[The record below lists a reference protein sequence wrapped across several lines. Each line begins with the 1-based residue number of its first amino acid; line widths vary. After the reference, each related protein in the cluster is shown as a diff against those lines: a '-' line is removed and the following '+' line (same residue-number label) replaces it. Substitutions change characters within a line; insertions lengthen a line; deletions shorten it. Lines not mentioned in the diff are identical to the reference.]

1 MDININTNEN
11 MSVTRTPE
19 EIRQEFNRVRHK
31 AERPLYYL
39 LVVINIC
46 IIAVLLF
53 VPEVSESLVE
63 ETGEESYG
71 GFFGWIIVV
80 TVIVGLIFGFYKQ
93 YGEKLSYSVR
103 VTPMNFPE
111 IYETSVE
118 YARML
123 GLKKVPEIYI
133 CQENGTLNAF
143 ATWVFGKRYIQLNA
157 EIVDIAYMENKD
169 LDTVRFVLGHEF
181 GHVYM
186 KHVTLAYNLGFL
198 FAKLIPVLGA
208 LMTRAQE
215 YSADRVAQILT
226 QQTGTKCMT
235 MLTAGRHLYAY
246 VDTDDYIN
254 NILKEKNLLEH
265 VSYFFV
271 NLFASHPIMPFRI
284 KAIMDPERKSGRLI

>member
-1 MDININTNEN
+1 MDTNMNTNEN
-11 MSVTRTPE
+11 ISVTRTPE
-19 EIRQEFNRVRHK
+19 EIRQEFKRVRHK

-46 IIAVLLF
+46 IIAALLF

-71 GFFGWIIVV
+71 GFFGWIIVS
-80 TVIVGLIFGFYKQ
+80 TVIVGLLFAFYKQ

-103 VTPMNFPE
+103 VTPTNFPE

-118 YARML
+118 YARVL
-123 GLKKVPEIYI
+123 GLKKVPEVYI
-133 CQENGTLNAF
+133 SQENGTLNAF
-143 ATWVFGKRYIQLNA
+143 ATWVIGRRYIQLNA
-157 EIVDIAYMENKD
+157 EIVDVAYMENKD
-169 LDTVRFVLGHEF
+169 LDTVKFVLGHEF

-186 KHVTLAYNLGFL
+186 KHVTLAYNLGFM
-198 FAKLIPVLGA
+198 FSKLIPVLGP
-208 LMTRAQE
+208 LMSRAQE

-246 VDTDDYIN
+246 VDSDDYIN